1 MSNQPSTPS
10 SEDQQLIHFDPTT
23 PQVWDRL
30 QSPRPYMQPGL
41 QEGTGSLA
49 AYWQVLLRRRWTV
62 LAIMVVITVLVALN
76 SFRTKPVYKSTA
88 RIEVESDTP
97 PMQMLNQVYQQTQ
110 TDQDFLRTQ
119 IQILQT
125 DNLAWRTIEQLGLAQ
140 NPAFVGVVN
149 GKGPDPETRKVQLV
163 RMFKGQLSVD
173 LIPGSRIIIVGFEST
188 DAHLAARVV
197 NALVDNY
204 TEYNF
209 RQKYDAT
216 RQAAGRMEQ
225 QLDELKAKVETSQR
239 DLVDYQRKHA
249 IVDIGDKQNVIEQRL
264 SQLSTDLT
272 QAQNDRIEREAIYN
286 QVKSNPER
294 VHAASQSDLLQ
305 RLQEKRADLHSQ
317 YVEALNQYGPN
328 YPKVVRLAK
337 EVADSEAAIVNE
349 KQGAVEH
356 YYNDYVAAKSRE
368 HLLAQAVAQ
377 QKDELGNFNQLL
389 VEHNILKGEFETNQ
403 QLYQKLLEHLKDA
416 TVSAGL
422 RSTNIHI
429 VDPALAPL
437 GPIRPRTSLNIAI
450 GLLIGLMLGAM
461 MAFIQE
467 ALDSSLKNPEDVEM
481 LIAAPALACIPAE
494 AQTRAERLLP
504 ANNNKRHKTN
514 GNGRTSIALLQGA
527 TSGLSEAYRA
537 LRTSVLLSSAG
548 HAPQSVLITSA
559 SAGEGKTNT
568 AVNLALALAQCG
580 SSVLLIDC
588 DLRRPC
594 ISRLLKIGNQRG
606 MSTFLTG
613 NSTIEEVIQPYK
625 PQPNLSVITS
635 GPIPPNPAELVS
647 SEPMAA
653 MLQQLRGRFK
663 HIVVDSPPLL
673 VVTDATILA
682 TLVEGSVLVVE
693 SGVTPKKLVLRAR
706 KVLDNA
712 NARVLGVVLNKV
724 RLHHD
729 GYYDS
734 YYRGYYHETKE
745 AEV

>member
-1 MSNQPSTPS
+1 MSNQPSSPS
-10 SEDQQLIHFDPTT
+10 SEDQQLVHFDPAT

-41 QEGTGSLA
+41 QDGSGSLA
-49 AYWQVLLRRRWTV
+49 AYWQILLRRRWTV

-76 SFRTKPVYKSTA
+76 SFRTKPVFKSTA

-149 GKGPDPETRKVQLV
+149 GKPPDPERRKVQLV
-163 RMFKGQLSVD
+163 KMFKGQLSVD

-188 DAHLAARVV
+188 DAHLAAQIV

-239 DLVDYQRKHA
+239 ELVDYQRKHA

-264 SQLSTDLT
+264 GQLSTDLT

-294 VHAASQSDLLQ
+294 VHAGAQSDLLQ

-337 EVADSEAAIVNE
+337 EVADAESAISGE
-349 KQGAVEH
+349 KQNAVEH
-356 YYNDYVAAKSRE
+356 YYNDYVAARSRE
-368 HLLAQAVAQ
+368 QLLAQAVAQ

-429 VDPALAPL
+429 VDPALTPL

-450 GLLIGLMLGAM
+450 GLLIGLILGAM

-504 ANNNKRHKTN
+504 ANGNKRLKAN
-514 GNGRTSIALLQGA
+514 GNRRTNIALLQDD

-537 LRTSVLLSSAG
+537 LRTSVLLSAAG

-594 ISRLLKIGNQRG
+594 ISRLLKIPNQRG

-613 NSTIEEVIQPYK
+613 NNKIEDVIQPYK
-625 PQPNLSVITS
+625 AQPNLSVIPS

-647 SEPMAA
+647 SEPMAT
-653 MLQQLRGRFK
+653 MLQELRGRFK
-663 HIVVDSPPLL
+663 HIIVDSPPLL

-706 KVLDNA
+706 RVLDNA